1 MAKKKLKQTLKES
14 FKIFRNA
21 ITNYGSNRPVQL
33 AGTTAYFAIFSM
45 APILI
50 IIIGIFGYFTGDAA
64 IRDKLFDE
72 LTKLIGSES
81 AQVLRNAIDNYN
93 LAEKSD
99 TGTVLGIL
107 FFLISATTL
116 FSIMQLSI
124 NYIWRVQVKSN
135 FKMGLLN
142 LLKTR
147 ILSFGVIL
155 CLGFV
160 MLISLIIDASIA
172 FLKDFMD
179 THLSFNFVLMA
190 QLINVALSLTVIAS
204 VFALIFRYLP
214 DVHVSWKASWFGAV
228 FSSFLFAIGKLL
240 IGLIVGNS
248 NLGVVY
254 GAASS
259 FVVILVWIY
268 FVSIIF
274 YFGVELS
281 HQYSR
286 FYHHKN
292 KPAKFAVPF
301 EIQKL
306 Q

>member
-1 MAKKKLKQTLKES
+1 MKES
-14 FKIFRNA
+14 FKIFKKS
-21 ITNYGSNRPVQL
+21 ISNYGTNRPVQL

-50 IIIGIFGYFTGDAA
+50 IIISIFGYFTGDAA

-72 LTKLIGSES
+72 LNKLIGADSTE
-81 AQVLRNAIDNYN
+81 VLRNAIDSYN

-99 TGTVLGIL
+99 TGTILGIL

-124 NYIWRVQVKSN
+124 NFIWRVQVKSN

-172 FLKDFMD
+172 FLKDFLNA
-179 THLSFNFVLMA
+179 HLSFNFVVIA
-190 QLINVALSLTVIAS
+190 QFINVGLSLTVIAA

-214 DVHVSWKASWFGAV
+214 DVHVNWSASWFGAI
-228 FSSFLFAIGKLL
+228 FSSILFAIGKLL
-240 IGLIVGNS
+240 IGIIVGNS
-248 NLGVVY
+248 SMGVIY

-281 HQYSR
+281 RQYSL

-292 KPAKFAVPF
+292 RPAKFAVPF

-306 Q
+306 N